1 MRIEDS
7 VWQGSFGYWQ
17 KLFIHQNILPIGHT
31 AWNGF
36 LHGGRGLVACQINT
50 AINGSVNWSVDT
62 IKYDLQFI
70 SQLYATAYL
79 QELELEENT
88 VSNLLSIIASYEPKE
103 AIIFLSIAN
112 GQLATSQ
119 RKQLYFCRSPTVR
132 LISIC
137 CKSWQFLLWSAMN
150 RYASAGKNF
159 NSARNPKTY

>member
-17 KLFIHQNILPIGHT
+17 NLFIHQNILAIGYT

-36 LHGGRGLVACQINT
+36 LDGGRGLVACKINT
-50 AINGSVNWSVDT
+50 PINGSVNWSVDT

-79 QELELEENT
+79 QQVELEENT

-112 GQLATSQ
+112 GQIDINLLQNLAISPVECYEQ
-119 RKQLYFCRSPTVR
+119 VCKRWEEFQLCP
-132 LISIC
+132 
-137 CKSWQFLLWSAMN
+137 KS
-150 RYASAGKNF
+150 
-159 NSARNPKTY
+159 

>member
-17 KLFIHQNILPIGHT
+17 NLFIHQNIWAIGHT

-36 LHGGRGLVACQINT
+36 LHRGRGLVACKINT
-50 AINGSVNWSVDT
+50 PINGSVNWSVDT

-79 QELELEENT
+79 QQLELEENS

-112 GQLATSQ
+112 GQIDINLLQKLAISPVECYEQ
-119 RKQLYFCRSPTVR
+119 VCKRWEEFQLCP
-132 LISIC
+132 
-137 CKSWQFLLWSAMN
+137 KS
-150 RYASAGKNF
+150 
-159 NSARNPKTY
+159 

>member
-17 KLFIHQNILPIGHT
+17 NLFIHQNILAIGYT

-36 LHGGRGLVACQINT
+36 LDGGLGLVACKINT
-50 AINGSVNWSVDT
+50 PINGSVNWSVDT
-62 IKYDLQFI
+62 IKYDMQFI

-79 QELELEENT
+79 QQVELEENT

-112 GQLATSQ
+112 GQIDINLLQNLAISPVECYEQ
-119 RKQLYFCRSPTVR
+119 VCKRREEFQLCP
-132 LISIC
+132 
-137 CKSWQFLLWSAMN
+137 KS
-150 RYASAGKNF
+150 
-159 NSARNPKTY
+159 

>member
-17 KLFIHQNILPIGHT
+17 NLFIHQNILAIGHT

-36 LHGGRGLVACQINT
+36 LHGGRGLVACKINT
-50 AINGSVNWSVDT
+50 PINGSVNWSVDT

-112 GQLATSQ
+112 GQIDINLLQNLAISPVECYEQ
-119 RKQLYFCRSPTVR
+119 VCKRWEEFQLCP
-132 LISIC
+132 
-137 CKSWQFLLWSAMN
+137 KS
-150 RYASAGKNF
+150 
-159 NSARNPKTY
+159 

>member
-17 KLFIHQNILPIGHT
+17 NLFVHQNILQIGYT

-36 LHGGRGLVACQINT
+36 LHRGRGLVVCKINT
-50 AINGSVNWSVDT
+50 PINGSVNWSVDT

-70 SQLYATAYL
+70 SQLHATAYL

-88 VSNLLSIIASYEPKE
+88 VSNLLSIIAGYEPKE

-112 GQLATSQ
+112 GQIDINLLQKLAISTVECYEQ
-119 RKQLYFCRSPTVR
+119 VCKRWEEFQLCP
-132 LISIC
+132 
-137 CKSWQFLLWSAMN
+137 KS
-150 RYASAGKNF
+150 
-159 NSARNPKTY
+159 

>member
-1 MRIEDS
+1 MRVEDS

-17 KLFIHQNILPIGHT
+17 NLFIHQNILPIGHT

-36 LHGGRGLVACQINT
+36 LHRGRGLVACQINT
-50 AINGSVNWSVDT
+50 PINGSVNWSVDT

-79 QELELEENT
+79 QKLELEENT

-103 AIIFLSIAN
+103 AIIF
-112 GQLATSQ
+112 
-119 RKQLYFCRSPTVR
+119 CRSPTVR

-137 CKSWQFLLWSAMN
+137 CKTWQFRPLSAMN

>member
-79 QELELEENT
+79 QQLELEENT

-112 GQLATSQ
+112 GQIDINLLQKLAISPVECYEQ
-119 RKQLYFCRSPTVR
+119 VCKRWEEFQLCP
-132 LISIC
+132 
-137 CKSWQFLLWSAMN
+137 KS
-150 RYASAGKNF
+150 
-159 NSARNPKTY
+159 

>member
-7 VWQGSFGYWQ
+7 VWQVSFGYWQ
-17 KLFIHQNILPIGHT
+17 NLFIQQYILPLGYT

-36 LHGGRGLVACQINT
+36 LHRGRGLVACQINT
-50 AINGSVNWSVDT
+50 PINGSVNWSVDT

-79 QELELEENT
+79 QQLELEENT

-112 GQLATSQ
+112 GQIDINLLQKLAISPVECYEQ
-119 RKQLYFCRSPTVR
+119 VCKRWEEFQLCP
-132 LISIC
+132 
-137 CKSWQFLLWSAMN
+137 KS
-150 RYASAGKNF
+150 
-159 NSARNPKTY
+159 

>member
-17 KLFIHQNILPIGHT
+17 NLFIHQNILAIGYT

-36 LHGGRGLVACQINT
+36 LHRGRGLVACKINT
-50 AINGSVNWSVDT
+50 PINGSVNWSVDT
-62 IKYDLQFI
+62 IKYDRQFI

-79 QELELEENT
+79 QELELEENS

-112 GQLATSQ
+112 GQIDINLLQNLAISPVECYEQ
-119 RKQLYFCRSPTVR
+119 VCKRWEEFQLCP
-132 LISIC
+132 
-137 CKSWQFLLWSAMN
+137 KS
-150 RYASAGKNF
+150 
-159 NSARNPKTY
+159 

>member
-17 KLFIHQNILPIGHT
+17 NLFIHQNILPIGYT

-36 LHGGRGLVACQINT
+36 LHQGRGLVACKINT
-50 AINGSVNWSVDT
+50 PINGSVNWSVDT

-79 QELELEENT
+79 QQLELEENT

-112 GQLATSQ
+112 NQIDINLLQKLAISPVECYEQVCKRWEEFQL
-119 RKQLYFCRSPTVR
+119 CP
-132 LISIC
+132 
-137 CKSWQFLLWSAMN
+137 KS
-150 RYASAGKNF
+150 
-159 NSARNPKTY
+159 

>member
-17 KLFIHQNILPIGHT
+17 NLFIHQNILPIGYT

-36 LHGGRGLVACQINT
+36 LHRGRGLVACKINT
-50 AINGSVNWSVDT
+50 PINGSVNWSVDT

-112 GQLATSQ
+112 GQIDINLLQNLASSPVECYEQ
-119 RKQLYFCRSPTVR
+119 VCKRWEEFQLCP
-132 LISIC
+132 
-137 CKSWQFLLWSAMN
+137 KS
-150 RYASAGKNF
+150 
-159 NSARNPKTY
+159 

>member
-17 KLFIHQNILPIGHT
+17 NLFIHQNILPIGYT

-36 LHGGRGLVACQINT
+36 LHRGRGLVACKINT
-50 AINGSVNWSVDT
+50 PINGAVNWSVDT

-79 QELELEENT
+79 QQLELEENT
-88 VSNLLSIIASYEPKE
+88 VSNLLSIVASYEPKE

-112 GQLATSQ
+112 GQIDINLLQNLAISPVECYEQ
-119 RKQLYFCRSPTVR
+119 VCKRWEEFQLCP
-132 LISIC
+132 
-137 CKSWQFLLWSAMN
+137 KS
-150 RYASAGKNF
+150 
-159 NSARNPKTY
+159 

>member
-17 KLFIHQNILPIGHT
+17 NLFIHQNILPIGHT

-36 LHGGRGLVACQINT
+36 LHRGRGLVACKINT
-50 AINGSVNWSVDT
+50 PINGSVNWSVDT

-88 VSNLLSIIASYEPKE
+88 VSNLLS
-103 AIIFLSIAN
+103 
-112 GQLATSQ
+112 
-119 RKQLYFCRSPTVR
+119 
-132 LISIC
+132 
-137 CKSWQFLLWSAMN
+137 
-150 RYASAGKNF
+150 
-159 NSARNPKTY
+159 NPC

>member
-17 KLFIHQNILPIGHT
+17 NLFIHQNILAIGYT

-36 LHGGRGLVACQINT
+36 LDGGRGLVACQINT
-50 AINGSVNWSVDT
+50 PINGSVNWSVDT
-62 IKYDLQFI
+62 IKYELQFI

-79 QELELEENT
+79 QQLELEENS

-112 GQLATSQ
+112 GQIDINLLQKLAISPVECYEQ
-119 RKQLYFCRSPTVR
+119 VCKRWEEFQLCP
-132 LISIC
+132 
-137 CKSWQFLLWSAMN
+137 KS
-150 RYASAGKNF
+150 
-159 NSARNPKTY
+159 